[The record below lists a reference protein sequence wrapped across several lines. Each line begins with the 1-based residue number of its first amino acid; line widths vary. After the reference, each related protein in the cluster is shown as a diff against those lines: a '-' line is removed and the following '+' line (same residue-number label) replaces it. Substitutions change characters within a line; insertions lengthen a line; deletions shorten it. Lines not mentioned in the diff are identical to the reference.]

1 MRFPRK
7 RFIIWIVVAII
18 ATLGGTVLV
27 LNLLPGEKQVEQR
40 ISRLYS
46 VDEPAYKRSMG
57 VLFGPAILQGNR
69 VDTLLNGA
77 QIFPAMLG
85 EIEKARQTITFE
97 TYIYWEG
104 SIGEQFAEKLS
115 ERSRAGV
122 KVHVLLD
129 WVGSQRMNPE
139 LLDRLKAA
147 GVEIERFHSLSWY
160 HVARLNNRTHR
171 KLLVVDGRVGFTGG
185 VGIADK
191 WDGNAQDADHWRD
204 THFRVE
210 GPVVAQMQA
219 TFLDNWV
226 KVRGEVLH
234 GDAYF
239 PPLSSQG
246 SQPAQM
252 FSSSPSGGSES
263 MHLMY
268 LLAITSARQSID
280 LSSAY
285 FVPDEMTIRSLIEAA
300 QRGVRIRVI
309 VPGTHTDAE
318 TVRRAS
324 RATWGPMLQAGVKIF
339 EYQPTMFHVK
349 MMVVDGLVA
358 SFGSTNFDERSFFLN
373 DEANLNV
380 YAADFAARQLAD
392 FEHDLAKSREIN
404 YAQWLGRPLIEKA
417 WELLAAL
424 LRSQL

>member
-1 MRFPRK
+1 MRFSRG
-7 RFIIWIVVAII
+7 RFIIWIAVAVI
-18 ATLGGTVLV
+18 ATLGGTVLI

-40 ISRLYS
+40 IPLVYT
-46 VDEPAYKRSMG
+46 VADAAFQRSMG
-57 VLFGPAILQGNR
+57 VLLGPAILPGNR

-77 QIFPAMLG
+77 QIFPAMLA

-104 SIGEQFAEKLS
+104 AIGEQFAEKLA

-129 WVGSQRMNPE
+129 WVGSQRMQPE
-139 LLDRLKAA
+139 LLDRMKAA
-147 GVEIERFHSLSWY
+147 GVEIERYHPLSWY

-191 WDGNAQDADHWRD
+191 WEGHAQDADHWRD

-219 TFLDNWV
+219 TFLDNWT

-234 GDAYF
+234 GDPYF
-239 PPLSSQG
+239 PPLTSQG
-246 SQPAQM
+246 TQPAQM

-280 LSSAY
+280 LASAY
-285 FVPDEMTIRSLIEAA
+285 FVPDPTTIRSLIEAA

-324 RATWGPMLQAGVKIF
+324 SATWGPLLQVGVRIF

-392 FEHDLAKSREIN
+392 FERDLERTREIT
-404 YAQWLGRPLIEKA
+404 YAQWRNRPLPEKA
-417 WELLAAL
+417 WEHLAAL

>member
-1 MRFPRK
+1 MRFPRG

-18 ATLGGTVLV
+18 ATLGGIVLV

-40 ISRLYS
+40 IPRLYS
-46 VDEPAYKRSMG
+46 ANEPAYQRSMG
-57 VLFGPAILQGNR
+57 VLLGPAILQGNR

-104 SIGEQFAEKLS
+104 AIGEQFAEKLA

-122 KVHVLLD
+122 KIHVLLD
-129 WVGSQRMNPE
+129 WVGSQRMKPE

-147 GVEIERFHSLSWY
+147 GVEIERYHPLSWY

-219 TFLDNWV
+219 TFLDNWM

-239 PPLSSQG
+239 PPLTPHG

-252 FSSSPSGGSES
+252 FSSSES

-268 LLAITSARQSID
+268 LLAITAARQSID

-285 FVPDEMTIRSLIEAA
+285 FVPDEMTIRSLVEAA

-309 VPGTHTDAE
+309 VPGTQSDSE
-318 TVRRAS
+318 TVRRAA
-324 RATWGPMLQAGVKIF
+324 RATWGPMLQAGVRIF
-339 EYQPTMFHVK
+339 QYQPTLFHVK

-358 SFGSTNFDERSFFLN
+358 SFGSTNFDERSLFLN

-392 FEHDLAKSREIN
+392 FERDLAKTREIN
-404 YAQWLGRPLIEKA
+404 YAQWLDRPLIEKA
-417 WELLAAL
+417 WEHLAAL

>member
-1 MRFPRK
+1 MRFPRG

-18 ATLGGTVLV
+18 ATLGGIVLV

-40 ISRLYS
+40 IPRLYS
-46 VDEPAYKRSMG
+46 ANEPAYQRSMG
-57 VLFGPAILQGNR
+57 VLLGPAILQGNR

-104 SIGEQFAEKLS
+104 AIGEQFAEKLA

-122 KVHVLLD
+122 KIHVLLD
-129 WVGSQRMNPE
+129 WVGSQRMKPE
-139 LLDRLKAA
+139 LLDRLTAA
-147 GVEIERFHSLSWY
+147 GVEIERYHPLSWY

-219 TFLDNWV
+219 TFLDNWM

-239 PPLSSQG
+239 PPLTPHG

-252 FSSSPSGGSES
+252 FSTSPSGGSES

-268 LLAITSARQSID
+268 LLAITAARQSID

-285 FVPDEMTIRSLIEAA
+285 FVPDEMTIQSLIDAA

-309 VPGTHTDAE
+309 VPGTHTDSE

-324 RATWGPMLQAGVKIF
+324 RATWGPMLKAGVKIF

-358 SFGSTNFDERSFFLN
+358 SFGSTNFDERSFRLN

-380 YAADFAARQLAD
+380 YAADFAGRQLTD
-392 FEHDLAKSREIN
+392 FERDLGQTREIT
-404 YAQWLGRPLIEKA
+404 YTQWFERPLAEKV
-417 WELLAAL
+417 WEHLAAL

>member
-1 MRFPRK
+1 MPFSRK
-7 RFIIWIVVAII
+7 RLIPWIVVAAI
-18 ATLGGTVLV
+18 AILGGTVLI
-27 LNLLPGEKQVEQR
+27 LNLLPGEKQIEQP
-40 ISRLYS
+40 IPRLYS
-46 VDEPAYKRSMG
+46 VDQAAYQRSMG
-57 VLFGPAILQGNR
+57 VLFGPAILEGNR
-69 VDTLLNGA
+69 VETLLNGA
-77 QIFPAMLG
+77 QIFPAMLA

-104 SIGEQFAEKLS
+104 AIGEKFAEKLAD
-115 ERSRAGV
+115 RSRAGV

-129 WVGSQRMNPE
+129 WVGSQRIKPE
-139 LLDRLKAA
+139 LLERMAA
-147 GVEIERFHSLSWY
+147 SGVEVEKYHPLSWY

-219 TFLDNWV
+219 TFLDNWI
-226 KVRGEVLH
+226 KVRGQVLH

-239 PPLSSQG
+239 PPLTPQG
-246 SQPAQM
+246 QQPAQM
-252 FSSSPSGGSES
+252 FSSSPSAGSES

-285 FVPDEMTIRSLIEAA
+285 FVPDEMTIQSLIEAA

-309 VPGTHTDAE
+309 VPGTHTDSE

-324 RATWGPMLQAGVKIF
+324 RATWGPMLQAGVKIYQ
-339 EYQPTMFHVK
+339 YQPTMFHVK

-358 SFGSTNFDERSFFLN
+358 SFGSTNFDERSFRLN

-380 YAADFAARQLAD
+380 YATDFASRQASE
-392 FEHDLAKSREIN
+392 FERDLTKAREIT
-404 YAQWLGRPLIEKA
+404 YGQWLDRPLIEKA
-417 WELLAAL
+417 WEHLAAL

>member
-1 MRFPRK
+1 MRFPRG

-40 ISRLYS
+40 IPRLYS
-46 VDEPAYKRSMG
+46 VNEPAYQRSMG
-57 VLFGPAILQGNR
+57 VLLGPAILQGNR

-104 SIGEQFAEKLS
+104 AIGEQFAEKLA

-122 KVHVLLD
+122 KIHVLLD
-129 WVGSQRMNPE
+129 WVGSQRMKPE
-139 LLDRLKAA
+139 LLDRMRAA
-147 GVEIERFHSLSWY
+147 GVQIERYHPLSWY

-219 TFLDNWV
+219 TFLDNWM

-239 PPLSSQG
+239 PPLTPHG

-263 MHLMY
+263 M
-268 LLAITSARQSID
+268 
-280 LSSAY
+280 LSCTCWPSLPR
-285 FVPDEMTIRSLIEAA
+285 VNRS
-300 QRGVRIRVI
+300 
-309 VPGTHTDAE
+309 TC
-318 TVRRAS
+318 RAPISS
-324 RATWGPMLQAGVKIF
+324 RT
-339 EYQPTMFHVK
+339 
-349 MMVVDGLVA
+349 
-358 SFGSTNFDERSFFLN
+358 R
-373 DEANLNV
+373 
-380 YAADFAARQLAD
+380 
-392 FEHDLAKSREIN
+392 
-404 YAQWLGRPLIEKA
+404 
-417 WELLAAL
+417 
-424 LRSQL
+424 

>member
-1 MRFPRK
+1 MRFPRG

-18 ATLGGTVLV
+18 ATLGGIVLV

-40 ISRLYS
+40 IPRLYS
-46 VDEPAYKRSMG
+46 VNEPAYQRSMG
-57 VLFGPAILQGNR
+57 VLLGPAILQGNR

-104 SIGEQFAEKLS
+104 AIGEQFAEKLA

-122 KVHVLLD
+122 KIHVLLD
-129 WVGSQRMNPE
+129 WVGSQRMKPE
-139 LLDRLKAA
+139 LLDRLTAA
-147 GVEIERFHSLSWY
+147 GVEIERYHPLSWY

-219 TFLDNWV
+219 TFLDNWM

-239 PPLSSQG
+239 PPLTPHG

-268 LLAITSARQSID
+268 LLAITAARQSID

-285 FVPDEMTIRSLIEAA
+285 FVPDEMTIQSLIDAA

-309 VPGTHTDAE
+309 VPGTHTDSE

-324 RATWGPMLQAGVKIF
+324 RATWGPMLKAGVKIF

-358 SFGSTNFDERSFFLN
+358 SFGSTNFDERSFRLN

-380 YAADFAARQLAD
+380 YAADFSARQLAD
-392 FEHDLAKSREIN
+392 FERDLANTREIT
-404 YAQWLGRPLIEKA
+404 YAQWLDRPLSEKA
-417 WELLAAL
+417 WENLAAL
-424 LRSQL
+424 LRTQL